1 MDVQLTDVKQVSFSL
16 DGSKLMVV
24 SSQSDP
30 KKPQIQVIDPLM
42 MKQVAIKGIVNDDS
56 KYVEAVF
63 SPNGQMVLTGGSDGD
78 LRAFDADTGNDIW
91 RGKFHPK
98 NLHRLCVSYKYCL
111 IATSCHTASVW
122 CPDE

>member
-78 LRAFDADTGNDIW
+78 LRAFDADTGMTSGVVNSTLRICID
-91 RGKFHPK
+91 
-98 NLHRLCVSYKYCL
+98 CVWVIS
-111 IATSCHTASVW
+111 IV
-122 CPDE
+122 